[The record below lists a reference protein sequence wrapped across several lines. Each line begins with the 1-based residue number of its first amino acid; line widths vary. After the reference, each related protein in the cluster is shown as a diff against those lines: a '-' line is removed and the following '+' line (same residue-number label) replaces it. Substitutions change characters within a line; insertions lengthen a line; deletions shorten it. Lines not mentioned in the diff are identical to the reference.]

1 MMQKQQSNPAG
12 PSLSVIADL
21 LRMYADVLDGN
32 TSPRGTMTLGSSLT
46 QTLNAYFDANPEK
59 VPVLE
64 KYDQLSR
71 TSRGLTSDLFGELLG
86 ALAAIASEPDIGEIF
101 DGAAIKEKIEVAASE
116 LSLTLRQE
124 ANALTGIVFRNGFLE
139 DLHAGRHSELL
150 ENPEYS
156 RITNDEMKRLM
167 VECSRKLYEMLRSRE
182 ENPDRYMA
190 NIAYAHGVFTKNWD
204 QSE

>member
-71 TSRGLTSDLFGELLG
+71 TSRGLASDLFGELLG

-101 DGAAIKEKIEVAASE
+101 DAAAMKDEIETAASA

-139 DLHAGRHSELL
+139 DLHAGRHSELIK
-150 ENPEYS
+150 NPEYS

-182 ENPDRYMA
+182 ENPDR
-190 NIAYAHGVFTKNWD
+190 
-204 QSE
+204 